1 MLANIL
7 ALAVALGSLAI
18 YLAAFFFPEIYRKGD
33 FIWSGVGL
41 FYALVLWVCAERITG
56 GVLLGQTAS
65 VALLGWFAWQTVTL
79 RYLLTP
85 SAQRTD
91 VPSKEQLQEKLAN
104 SSAANQLQERVSRL
118 FTNTKDQIQKT
129 LGSFTKG
136 KSKPEAESSL
146 KPSTEATKEAKA
158 DTVEVEAKSAQ
169 TIVAKEVKVQTPLSD
184 SQSVEPV
191 KPNPPAPE
199 LVEASIEDAE
209 AKHLP
214 SQPPEVADP
223 GTTD

>member
-33 FIWSGVGL
+33 LIWSGIGL

-65 VALLGWFAWQTVTL
+65 VVLLGWFAWQTVTL

-91 VPSKEQLQEKLAN
+91 VPSKEQLSEKLA
-104 SSAANQLQERVSRL
+104 AAAPTSQLREKVSRL
-118 FTNTKDQIQKT
+118 FTTIKDQIQRT
-129 LGSFTKG
+129 LGGFTKD
-136 KSKPEAESSL
+136 KSQPNAESTL
-146 KPSTEATKEAKA
+146 KSSTA
-158 DTVEVEAKSAQ
+158 VEVEAKPTQ
-169 TIVAKEVKVQTPLSD
+169 TIIAKEVEVQPPPS
-184 SQSVEPV
+184 EPQ
-191 KPNPPAPE
+191 PAEPPDAE
-199 LVEASIEDAE
+199 LVEAALEDAE

-214 SQPPEVADP
+214 SNLPEDTDSTKANQPENPP
-223 GTTD
+223 NPT